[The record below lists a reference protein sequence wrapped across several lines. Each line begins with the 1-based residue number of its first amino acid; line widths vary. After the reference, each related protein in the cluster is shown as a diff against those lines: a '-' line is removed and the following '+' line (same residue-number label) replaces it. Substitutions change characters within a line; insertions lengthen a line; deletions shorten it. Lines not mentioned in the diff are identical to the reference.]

1 MKAYST
7 CVGEGPF
14 TCELFGDEAKVLRD
28 AGHEYGAATG
38 RPRRVGPFDVVASRY
53 GVRLQGADEIALTK
67 LDVLAGMKLS
77 VTVGYEIDGKRTQE
91 FPYGEA
97 LKRAKPVNIELPGWT
112 EDISNCRNEEELP
125 VNAQRYIDFLEK
137 NVGCAITYVSVG
149 PERDQYIKRT
159 PKIGSNK

>member
-1 MKAYST
+1 MQPVY
-7 CVGEGPF
+7 V
-14 TCELFGDEAKVLRD
+14 
-28 AGHEYGAATG
+28 
-38 RPRRVGPFDVVASRY
+38 PRSAEEKKMQRAL
-53 GVRLQGADEIALTK
+53 LQYYKPENRQIIT
-67 LDVLAGMKLS
+67 
-77 VTVGYEIDGKRTQE
+77 
-91 FPYGEA
+91 EA

-149 PERDQYIKRT
+149 AERDQYIKRT